1 MTEHSAGPGP
11 RRQLIERVAAFVE
24 KLPPRGLGLEEPC
37 SPLFAAG
44 PRGDSDVF
52 GEPGTRDDDVFFDP
66 PSVPMRAF
74 TLSDGSFYGPGDRDC
89 AGGLAVATLSVC
101 QRDGIDVS
109 DAVAAGEAAAAEGS
123 AGDERFLE
131 VALGVDAGT
140 AESLA
145 RGSGTLRQWC
155 PPQAVTGFQ
164 MATALRS
171 AADGVWR
178 HQVWSDALLEVAP
191 GHHDGP
197 TVDPT
202 AFVDPQAFVAR
213 DVVVDRDAY
222 VGGGAVLLAGTRVG
236 PGCRVDDGAV
246 VGPGTELGEGVW
258 VGGDAHVR
266 SARVGDGGVVED
278 RGLVL
283 GAHLPP
289 NSVVVERRIVGDFG
303 DGVHAVP
310 RTLPPGEISAPEPGP
325 EPGSDPFPG
334 ALVLP
339 GARVSERAF
348 VAPGA
353 VVCPGAVIGPHTHVG
368 PGVVVGSG
376 ALVCEGVYLPGG
388 TERTIVGTGAVV
400 GAHAELANGAVV
412 RSQGAVGVGRKLGP
426 GEATSCSVVPPGC
439 PHRLDGPALPL
450 RTSRWERWQRYQ
462 SAGGAS
468 SDVPAA
474 LAGKPDYLVHP
485 TAAVHPTARLSDDT
499 VVGPYAVVGRDVVTR
514 GPCDIRGGAV
524 VGDGCDLSSVVV
536 SHDVRV
542 GAVCTLRNVTL
553 GGASGLSG
561 PARVGSYCRLTD
573 TRIGSGAMLGDRCLA
588 LGAEVHASAQLGDS
602 VMLGHGSSVGAMAR
616 LESHVRMASSS
627 SVDRAAL
634 VGSWSSLRPG
644 ASVGAMVQLAA
655 HCDLG
660 ERSSVGAYS
669 RLGERARLAGG
680 VALPESVDVAGGAVV
695 RACRPGGEL
704 PEGVA
709 PTTRVPLGAEAPPP
723 APGAVAA
730 GASAAADRARDDP
743 DRGGRLV

>member
-1 MTEHSAGPGP
+1 M
-11 RRQLIERVAAFVE
+11 QAAR
-24 KLPPRGLGLEEPC
+24 L
-37 SPLFAAG
+37 
-44 PRGDSDVF
+44 
-52 GEPGTRDDDVFFDP
+52 
-66 PSVPMRAF
+66 
-74 TLSDGSFYGPGDRDC
+74 YGPKDIRIQ
-89 AGGLAVATLSVC
+89 TE
-101 QRDGIDVS
+101 
-109 DAVAAGEAAAAEGS
+109 DAPPAPAPGEALLKIRTVGVCGS
-123 AGDERFLE
+123 DLHMYETGRIGYTVFSEPFILGHE
-131 VALGVDAGT
+131 FMGEVVALGVDAGT

-191 GHHDGP
+191 AHHDGP
-197 TVDPT
+197 AVHPT

-236 PGCRVDDGAV
+236 PGCRIDDGAV

-310 RTLPPGEISAPEPGP
+310 HTLPPGETSAPEPGP
-325 EPGSDPFPG
+325 EPGSDPLPDPFPG

-339 GARVSERAF
+339 GARVAETAF

-353 VVCPGAVIGPHTHVG
+353 VVCPGAVIGPDTHVG

-376 ALVCEGVYLPGG
+376 ALVREGVYLPGG
-388 TERTIVGTGAVV
+388 PERTIVGAGAVV
-400 GAHAELANGAVV
+400 GAHAQLANGAVV
-412 RSQGAVGVGRKLGP
+412 RSRGAVAVGQKLGP

-450 RTSRWERWQRYQ
+450 RTSRWERWQHYQ

-468 SDVPAA
+468 SDVPEA
-474 LAGKPDYLVHP
+474 LAGRPDHLVHP
-485 TAAVHPTARLSDDT
+485 TAAVHPTARLSHDT
-499 VVGPYAVVGRDVVTR
+499 VVGPHAAVGRDIVTR
-514 GPCDIRGGAV
+514 GPCDLRGGAV

-542 GAVCTLRNVTL
+542 GAECTLRNVTL

-561 PARVGSYCRLTD
+561 PARVGSHCRLAD

-602 VMLGHGSSVGAMAR
+602 VMLGHGSSVGAMAC
-616 LESHVRMASSS
+616 LDSHVRMASSS
-627 SVDRAAL
+627 SVDRAAV
-634 VGSWSSLRPG
+634 VGSWSSQRPG
-644 ASVGAMVQLAA
+644 ASVGPMAEVGA

-660 ERSSVGAYS
+660 ERSSVGDYS

-695 RACRPGGEL
+695 RACHPGGEL
-704 PEGVA
+704 PDGVV
-709 PTTRVPLGAEAPPP
+709 PTTRVPLGSEAPPP

-743 DRGGRLV
+743 DRGGRRV